1 MDKEQRTLHTDDMTT
16 CPICGSSACYHTQG
30 GDDFESYMCFTCGY
44 STSSHLKTGSPLVKQ
59 TRDSSAELIK
69 DLEIEKDGFH
79 WFPTVMN
86 IEGKG
91 IVFPDGTNK
100 EEWKWAS
107 MLSVPVKEEEK
118 TKYPIPGKKGEFY
131 SHRLDNT
138 TMVHYDKLE
147 FMDALEKIGMFE
159 K

>member
-1 MDKEQRTLHTDDMTT
+1 MDKDQRTLQADNMVK
-16 CPICGSSACYHTQG
+16 CEICGSDACYHTQG
-30 GDDFESYMCFTCGY
+30 DHNFESYMCFTCGY
-44 STSSHLKTGSPLVKQ
+44 STSSHLKTGSQLVKQ

-69 DLEIEKDGFH
+69 DLEIEKGGFH

-91 IVFPDGTNK
+91 IVFPDGSNK

-107 MLSVPVKEEEK
+107 MLSVPVKEDEK
-118 TKYPIPGKKGEFY
+118 EKYPIPGKKGEFY